1 MTSEIIDI
9 QGLYDGWVRLLR
21 AKVRGANGEV
31 VTREIEHHGEAA
43 CVLPYDAERGSAMLV
58 RQLRAPVLHAAGKNS
73 MLEAIAGIVE
83 AGEDPGTCAT
93 REAMEEAGVTLERI
107 EPVTVAWTMPG
118 ISTERMHFFLAQ
130 YRAGAVLAARS
141 AEDQAVEV
149 VEMGLDDLAR
159 SADSGQLDDVK
170 TLLLVQTLRLRQPRL
185 FG

>member
-1 MTSEIIDI
+1 MASEIIDI
-9 QGLYDGWVRLLR
+9 QELYDGWVRLLR
-21 AKVRGANGEV
+21 AKVRGADGEV

-43 CVLPYDAERGSAMLV
+43 CVLPYDAERRSAMLV
-58 RQLRAPVLHAAGKNS
+58 RQLRAPVLHAADRDT
-73 MLEAIAGIVE
+73 MVEAIAGIVDD
-83 AGEDPGTCAT
+83 GEDPATCAT
-93 REAMEEAGVTLERI
+93 REAMEEAGVTLERL

-130 YRAGAVLAARS
+130 YRAGAPLAARS

-149 VEMGLDDLAR
+149 VEMALDDLAR
-159 SADSGQLDDVK
+159 SADDGRLDDVK

>member
-1 MTSEIIDI
+1 MTSEIIDV

-43 CVLPYDAERGSAMLV
+43 CVLPYDAERRTAMLV
-58 RQLRAPVLHAAGKNS
+58 RQLRAPVLHAAGRDS

-83 AGEDPGTCAT
+83 AGEDPGLCAT
-93 REAMEEAGVTLERI
+93 REAMEEAGVTLQHV

-130 YRAGAVLAARS
+130 YRAGAALAPRS

-149 VEMGLDDLAR
+149 VEMALDDLAR
-159 SADSGQLDDVK
+159 SADRGQLDDVK
-170 TLLLVQTLRLRQPRL
+170 TLLLVQTLRLRQSRL